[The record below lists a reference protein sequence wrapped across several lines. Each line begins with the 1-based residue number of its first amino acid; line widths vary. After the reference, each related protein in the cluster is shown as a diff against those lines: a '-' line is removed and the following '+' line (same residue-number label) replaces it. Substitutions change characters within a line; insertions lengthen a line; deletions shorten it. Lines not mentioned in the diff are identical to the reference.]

1 MPGGERVPLAAVAR
15 VYQGAG
21 PNTISRENAKRCI
34 VVRVNT
40 RGRDLAGVVTDIE
53 NALRENVELPKG
65 YFITMGG
72 QFEAQ
77 QEATRRIVW
86 LSVLA
91 IVVVFGVLY
100 SNFRSL
106 SLVSQIL
113 IALPTAFVGG
123 TLALVLTGQNLSVA
137 AMVGFISL
145 GGIAARNGLLL
156 VSTYLDLSRE
166 QGFSRQSLLQGS
178 LSRLAPVLMTSL
190 TTGLGLV
197 PLVIGGQQPGKEI
210 LFPVATVIL
219 GGIITSTMCEFL
231 LRPGMF
237 WFLTSERSLTPQSE
251 S

>member
-1 MPGGERVPLAAVAR
+1 VAR
-15 VYQGAG
+15 VYQAAG

-53 NALRENVELPKG
+53 SALRENVELPKG
-65 YFITMGG
+65 YFIALGG

-123 TLALVLTGQNLSVA
+123 TLALVLTGQDLSVA

-166 QGFSRQSLLQGS
+166 QGFSRHSLLQGS

-190 TTGLGLV
+190 TTGLGLI

-237 WFLTSERSLTPQSE
+237 WYLTPKRSLTLQPDN
-251 S
+251 